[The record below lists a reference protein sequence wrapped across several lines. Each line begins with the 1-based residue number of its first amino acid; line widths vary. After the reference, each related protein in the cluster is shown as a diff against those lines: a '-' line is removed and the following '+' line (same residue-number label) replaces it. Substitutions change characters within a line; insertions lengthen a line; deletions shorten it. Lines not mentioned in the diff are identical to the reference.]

1 MSPHRF
7 RHTLASIL
15 MSTPERNLHL
25 VKNMLGHQNV
35 STTMGYVEMNLEIAA
50 QALEHEL
57 EVFTDRL

>member
-1 MSPHRF
+1 
-7 RHTLASIL
+7 
-15 MSTPERNLHL
+15 
-25 VKNMLGHQNV
+25 HQNV